1 MDQTRD
7 FMPALTGKTKVA
19 GILGWPVSHS
29 KSPAL
34 HGFWLREHDIDG
46 VYVPF
51 PTHPDD
57 LKKALLALPL
67 LGVVG
72 VNLTVPH
79 KEEALSIVKD
89 VSSVAYRAGAMNMV
103 KVHEN
108 GAMFGDNTDVSGFMD
123 NLKQEVPTWN
133 PAAGPAVV
141 LGAGGASR
149 AVCVGLTDA
158 GCPEIRLVN
167 RTPKRSKDVAK
178 KIGGNIVA
186 VPWEDR
192 QTALKGAAVL
202 VNTTTL
208 GMTGQ
213 PPLELTLDSLPDGT
227 VVTDIV
233 YAPLET
239 PLLADARARGLVTV
253 DGLGMLLHQ
262 AVPAFAAWFGVTP
275 QVTAELR
282 AHIVSLM

>member
-1 MDQTRD
+1 
-7 FMPALTGKTKVA
+7 MPAITGKTKVA
-19 GILGWPVSHS
+19 GIMGWPVSHS

-34 HGFWLREHDIDG
+34 HGFWLRELGIDG

-51 PTHPDD
+51 PVHPDG
-57 LKKALLALPL
+57 LKKALQALPL
-67 LGVVG
+67 LGIAG

-79 KEEALSIVKD
+79 KEEALSVIAEI
-89 VSSVAYRAGAMNMV
+89 SPAALRIGAINTV

-108 GAMFGDNTDVSGFMD
+108 GSLSADNTDVSGFMA
-123 NLKQEVPTWN
+123 NLKQEVPAWN

-149 AVCVGLTDA
+149 AVCVGLIDA

-167 RTPKRSKDVAK
+167 RTPKRSRHVAK

-192 QTALKGAAVL
+192 ETALAGARLL

-208 GMTGQ
+208 GMIGQ
-213 PPLELTLDSLPDGT
+213 PPLELRLDPLPDDAL
-227 VVTDIV
+227 VTDIV

-239 PLLADARARGLVTV
+239 PLLAQARGRGLAAV

-275 QVTAELR
+275 RVTRDLR
-282 AHIVSLM
+282 TYIVSLM